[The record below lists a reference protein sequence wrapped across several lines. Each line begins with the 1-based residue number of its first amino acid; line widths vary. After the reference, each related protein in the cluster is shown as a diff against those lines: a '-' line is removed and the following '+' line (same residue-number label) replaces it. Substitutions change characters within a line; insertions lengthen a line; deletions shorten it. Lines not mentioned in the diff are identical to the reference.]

1 MTVQRFAAVIGTLFL
16 AVGILGFIPAFRSPG
31 PGEGIGATVQTG
43 YGYLLG
49 LFAVNVLHNFV
60 HLGVGIW
67 GLVASGTM
75 LSAIRF
81 ARGLAIFYGVLA
93 VMGLIPGLNTLFG
106 LAPLFGHD
114 VWLHAG
120 TALLSAYYG
129 YYWTPAAVEVD
140 RRETRRAA

>member
-16 AVGILGFIPAFRSPG
+16 IVGILGFIPAFRSAG
-31 PGEGIGATVQTG
+31 PSEGAGLTVQTG
-43 YGYLLG
+43 YSYLLG
-49 LFAVNVLHNFV
+49 LFAVNVLHNMV
-60 HLGVGIW
+60 HLGVGLW
-67 GLVASGTM
+67 GLLSSGTM
-75 LSAIRF
+75 VSSIRF
-81 ARGLAIFYGVLA
+81 ARGLAILYGVLA

-129 YYWTPAAVEVD
+129 YYWTPAVIEAD
-140 RRETRRAA
+140 RRDTRRAA